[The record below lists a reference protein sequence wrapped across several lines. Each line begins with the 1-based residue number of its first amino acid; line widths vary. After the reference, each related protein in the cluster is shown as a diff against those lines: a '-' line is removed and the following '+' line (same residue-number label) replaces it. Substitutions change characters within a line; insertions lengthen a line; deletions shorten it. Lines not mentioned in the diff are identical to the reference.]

1 MWRRDEG
8 ASAADHDVAVGSECQ
23 LAPEGRAVQ
32 AYNQEAFHYF
42 LALERTR
49 AGRSNRRLLLVLA
62 SVLPRAPFN
71 GWRMDPRVAQ
81 KLFAGLWLSTRD
93 ADFIG
98 WYRDGRSAGA
108 VLTQRAKEEKDESG
122 NVSRQ
127 IRTRVEAALHAE
139 LPRSVRQTLR
149 IHVFH
154 LMPKV
159 TEYAGADDRL
169 ARTR

>member
-1 MWRRDEG
+1 MWRRVDG
-8 ASAADHDVAVGSECQ
+8 ARTTGQGVVSGSECQ

-49 AGRSNRRLLLVLA
+49 AARSNRPLVLVLA
-62 SVLPRAPFN
+62 SVLPRSPLA
-71 GWRMDPRVAQ
+71 GWRMDARVAQ

-98 WYRDGRSAGA
+98 WYREGRSAGA
-108 VLTQRAKEEKDESG
+108 VLTQRAKEESG

-127 IRTRVEAALHAE
+127 IRARVETALHAE
-139 LPRSVRQTLR
+139 LSRSVLGTLR
-149 IHVFH
+149 IHVFQ
-154 LMPKV
+154 LMPKIS
-159 TEYAGADDRL
+159 EYATADQL
-169 ARTR
+169 RTGTR